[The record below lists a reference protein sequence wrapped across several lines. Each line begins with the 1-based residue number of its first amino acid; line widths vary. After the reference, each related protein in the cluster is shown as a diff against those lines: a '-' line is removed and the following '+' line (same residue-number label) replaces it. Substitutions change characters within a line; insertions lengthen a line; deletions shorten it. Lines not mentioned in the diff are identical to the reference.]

1 MPEPVNEIQRRSRLL
16 ELLSTLI
23 FSLLALA
30 ICVEAVMLPN
40 AENPLAAAK
49 SSIILRLPIL
59 FYLMAIWMMR
69 QAFGAL
75 AKGALFNDVVPFLL
89 KWIGFALSA
98 GAFMTVFGVPILYR
112 VVVAGGAGSIAN
124 FDPAAIAIGIVGL
137 MLTILAR
144 LFAQAA
150 DIRSELEEFF

>member
-1 MPEPVNEIQRRSRLL
+1 MSEPKNEIQRRSRLL
-16 ELLSTLI
+16 QLLSTLI
-23 FSLLALA
+23 FALLALA
-30 ICVEAVMLPN
+30 ICVEVMMLPK
-40 AENPLAAAK
+40 AESPLAAAK

-98 GAFMTVFGVPILYR
+98 GALMTVFGVPILYR
-112 VVVAGGAGSIAN
+112 IVVAGGAGSIAS
-124 FDPAAIAIGIVGL
+124 FDPAAITIGIVGL

-144 LFAQAA
+144 LFAQAVDNRA
-150 DIRSELEEFF
+150 ELEEFF